1 MKNNNSM
8 IIIGVSGRTGS
19 GKTYLTDK
27 IINNFDDSII
37 DKIEVDSYY
46 KDLSHLPMS
55 KRAINNF
62 DHPNA
67 FEFNL
72 LINDINKLK
81 KNNNIKVPIYNYCK
95 HIRSN
100 KTRQIKHVIKILIIE
115 GIFALYNDDIL
126 KLLDYKVFL
135 DVSKD
140 ICIERRINRDIIN
153 RERTKEDIKN
163 QINNTVLPM
172 YNKFIKPTKLYADI
186 IIKKI
191 DEQDNDYVK
200 LMSIINQNIN

>member
-1 MKNNNSM
+1 MERYNFKIIENKWQKNW
-8 IIIGVSGRTGS
+8 
-19 GKTYLTDK
+19 DK
-27 IINNFDDSII
+27 IKS
-37 DKIEVDSYY
+37 
-46 KDLSHLPMS
+46 
-55 KRAINNF
+55 A
-62 DHPNA
+62 
-67 FEFNL
+67 
-72 LINDINKLK
+72 
-81 KNNNIKVPIYNYCK
+81 
-95 HIRSN
+95 
-100 KTRQIKHVIKILIIE
+100 
-115 GIFALYNDDIL
+115 
-126 KLLDYKVFL
+126 
-135 DVSKD
+135 KD